1 MSDEIL
7 LDRDGP
13 IAIVTLNRPE
23 SRNAI
28 TYAMWRRIGQIAARL
43 DADADVRAVVFRG
56 ADATAF
62 SAGADIAEFE
72 QQRNGSAQA
81 QVYAAAFE
89 GALDAVAG
97 IGKPTLSLIR
107 GVCVGGGLELA
118 SMTDM
123 RFASP
128 EARFG
133 VPIAR
138 LGILVGYKEMRRLV
152 EIVGPAV
159 ALDLLL
165 TARLID
171 ADAALRVGLLN
182 EVLPAAEI
190 EAYVFELAQRVAG
203 LAPLSHRW
211 HKQILR
217 TVLDNPALRDL
228 TAEEQARP
236 FACFD
241 TQDFQEGR
249 RAFLEKR
256 APRFSGE

>member
-1 MSDEIL
+1 MGDEIL
-7 LDRDGP
+7 VARDGP
-13 IAIVTLNRPE
+13 VAIVTLNRPQ

-28 TYAMWRRIGQIAARL
+28 TYAMWQTLMRLSVEL
-43 DADADVRAVVFRG
+43 DADSSVGAVVFRG
-56 ADATAF
+56 ADASAF

-72 QQRNGSAQA
+72 HRRNSSALA
-81 QVYAAAFE
+81 RVYAQAFE

-97 IGKPTLSLIR
+97 IGKPTIALIR

-118 SMTDM
+118 TMADL
-123 RFASP
+123 RFADP

-152 EIVGPAV
+152 EIAGAAA

-165 TARLID
+165 TGRLID
-171 ADAALRVGLLN
+171 SAAALRIGLLN
-182 EVLPAAEI
+182 DVLPADTI
-190 EAYVFELAQRVAG
+190 EQYVFDMAQRVAS

-217 TVLDNPALRDL
+217 TVLDNPALREL
-228 TAEEQARP
+228 TAEEEALP

-241 TQDFQEGR
+241 TDDFQEGR

-256 APRFSGE
+256 APRFSGR

>member
-1 MSDEIL
+1 
-7 LDRDGP
+7 
-13 IAIVTLNRPE
+13 
-23 SRNAI
+23 
-28 TYAMWRRIGQIAARL
+28 
-43 DADADVRAVVFRG
+43 
-56 ADATAF
+56 
-62 SAGADIAEFE
+62 
-72 QQRNGSAQA
+72 
-81 QVYAAAFE
+81 
-89 GALDAVAG
+89 
-97 IGKPTLSLIR
+97 
-107 GVCVGGGLELA
+107 VGGGLELA
-118 SMTDM
+118 TMTDL

-152 EIVGPAV
+152 AIVGPAV

-171 ADAALRVGLLN
+171 ADTALRVGLLN
-182 EVLPAAEI
+182 DVRPAGEI
-190 EAYVFELAQRVAG
+190 EAYVFELAQRVAS

-217 TVLDNPALRDL
+217 SVLDNPALRDL
-228 TAEEQARP
+228 TPEELARP

-241 TQDFQEGR
+241 TADFQEGR

-256 APRFSGE
+256 APRFSGA